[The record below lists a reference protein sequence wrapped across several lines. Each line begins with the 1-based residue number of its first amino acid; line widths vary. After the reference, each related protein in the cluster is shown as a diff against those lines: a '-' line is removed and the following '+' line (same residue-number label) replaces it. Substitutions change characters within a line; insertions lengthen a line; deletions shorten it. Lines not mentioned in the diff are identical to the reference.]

1 MKRIVLICIGFFLF
15 SGFIYGEKEEKRTQ
29 SEKQIVD
36 SALMEDI
43 FKKVEKL
50 EERVSKLEEEIQNLK
65 EYIEKLEKVVRNL
78 EIYVKPASS
87 LPPSEKD
94 WKRIRRGM
102 SKEKVLEILG
112 DPEEIRKPIGG
123 GEIWYYYRRG
133 SITFDDDG
141 RVRYVEDFKYFP
153 PRY

>member
-1 MKRIVLICIGFFLF
+1 MKKIVLIGIGFFLF
-15 SGFIYGEKEEKRTQ
+15 SGFIYGEEKKIYSQKQVGALIEE
-29 SEKQIVD
+29 
-36 SALMEDI
+36 I
-43 FKKVEKL
+43 FKKVEKV
-50 EERVSKLEEEIQNLK
+50 EKRVGELEEEIQNLK
-65 EYIEKLEKVVRNL
+65 EHTEKLEKVLRNL

-94 WKRIRRGM
+94 WRRIKRGM
-102 SKEKVLEILG
+102 NKEEVLEILG
-112 DPEEIRKPIGG
+112 NPEEIRKPIGG

-133 SITFDDDG
+133 SITFDDNG